1 MRAEKAVASLLN
13 ADAGVAA
20 LVGTKIYGGAAPD
33 ETAAPLL
40 VYRKQSA
47 ERVEQADPAPLQI
60 VEALIDVL
68 CIASTYPQ
76 LKDVGEAVRLALI
89 GQRGT
94 VNGVDLLYISLDQEG
109 GDDYEPTLREHAQVW
124 TFRVQHTE

>member
-1 MRAEKAVASLLN
+1 MRAEKAVSSLLN

-20 LVGTKIYGGAAPD
+20 IVGTKIYGGAAPD

-40 VYRKQSA
+40 IYRKQSA
-47 ERVEQADPAPLQI
+47 DRPEQNDIDPQL

-68 CIASTYPQ
+68 CVAPTYPQ
-76 LKDVGEAVRLALI
+76 LKELGEAVRLALVA
-89 GQRGT
+89 QRGT
-94 VNGVDLLYISLDQEG
+94 INGVDLLYIHLEEEG
-109 GDDYEPTLREHAQVW
+109 GDDYEPQLREHAQVW